1 LTLSLSDEEAI
12 HFYFSSDECVQIYR
26 SYSGNFKRLC
36 DVVRCCLV
44 LDTPEDLINFVK
56 VFKRPPITRHASTTF
71 CFYTL
76 QKLFCHAKLAEDSS
90 RPVLDGVASLWNMML
105 VRGLGLIPIREHL
118 QEKDDQA
125 CAAFEILRVSA
136 VQLSD

>member
-1 LTLSLSDEEAI
+1 
-12 HFYFSSDECVQIYR
+12 
-26 SYSGNFKRLC
+26 
-36 DVVRCCLV
+36 VRCCLV

-56 VFKRPPITRHASTTF
+56 VFKRPPTPPPPHHQVYIKTL
-71 CFYTL
+71 CFYTQ
-76 QKLFCHAKLAEDSS
+76 QKLFRHAKLAEDSS
-90 RPVLDGVASLWNMML
+90 RPVLDGIASLWNMLL

-136 VQLSD
+136 VQPPSD

>member
-1 LTLSLSDEEAI
+1 MRRCALLLSAGHSRGLDQLRQGFQTPPNHKTCI
-12 HFYFSSDECVQIYR
+12 NNVFFY
-26 SYSGNFKRLC
+26 N
-36 DVVRCCLV
+36 
-44 LDTPEDLINFVK
+44 
-56 VFKRPPITRHASTTF
+56 
-71 CFYTL
+71 TL

-90 RPVLDGVASLWNMML
+90 RPVLDGVASLWNMLL

-136 VQLSD
+136 VQPSD